1 MAIKVVN
8 HLNFVGVNG
17 EVFCKH
23 QHKVIAPVVA
33 DCSTCPYFAGVMQGH
48 GHECT
53 WEDVV
58 PAELDEV
65 VVPADGG
72 ADELIRVSKFI
83 DQGYLQKG

>member
-8 HLNFVGVNG
+8 HLNFVGANG

-23 QHKVIAPVVA
+23 QHKVIAPLLTS
-33 DCSTCPYFAGVMQGH
+33 CSTCPYFAGVMQGH

-65 VVPADGG
+65 VIPADGG
-72 ADELIRVSKFI
+72 ADELIRVSKLI